1 MIAPPIA
8 PAAAALGASHPPAT
22 DPPVTVRRAVTAA
35 ECAPVRPLVLAH
47 ARHERSDVV
56 VPADWAGRVAREVA
70 AGRLDLFVAASGG
83 APIGYAAVTT
93 DVATWSAERYAHL
106 DCLFVA
112 DGHRDRGVGRLLM
125 GVVLDDVRER
135 DLGELQWQT
144 PAWNAD
150 AVRFYRRLGARH
162 ATKERFVLAA
172 GRVT

>member
-1 MIAPPIA
+1 MIEPPVA
-8 PAAAALGASHPPAT
+8 TAALGATDPPT
-22 DPPVTVRRAVTAA
+22 DPPVSVRRAVTAA
-35 ECAPVRPLVLAH
+35 DCAPVRPLVHAH

-56 VPADWAGRVAREVA
+56 VPAHWADRVAREVA

-83 APIGYAAVTT
+83 TPIGYAAVTT

-112 DGHRDRGVGRLLM
+112 AGHRDRGVGRLLV
-125 GVVLDDVRER
+125 GVVFDHVRGR
-135 DLGELQWQT
+135 GLGELQWQT
-144 PAWNAD
+144 PAWNDD

-172 GRVT
+172 GRAT